1 MTSFKVSIRWPRTV
15 TTKPKTSWQIQNT
28 SRQNRKPYAKNKNL
42 TKTSRQKQNT
52 SQQNQK
58 PHSKTKDLDIA
69 KTKYLTAKANTHGKT
84 KAILFLLWS
93 IWFCREVFVFA
104 VRFLVLPW
112 CFCFCRDSCGPP
124 YSKGIKF
131 RLGKQVVKKSSEI
144 MISNCLFS
152 VTMSVLLWELHEK
165 FLQFDWIRAV
175 AFQLNLKYLHV
186 KITNLLLVVV

>member
-1 MTSFKVSIRWPRTV
+1 MPKTKTSRKPHDKNKIPHNKTKNLTV
-15 TTKPKTSWQIQNT
+15 KPKTSQQ
-28 SRQNRKPYAKNKNL
+28 KPN
-42 TKTSRQKQNT
+42 TSRQKQI
-52 SQQNQK
+52 
-58 PHSKTKDLDIA
+58 P
-69 KTKYLTAKANTHGKT
+69 TAKPK
-84 KAILFLLWS
+84 LFCL
-93 IWFCREVFVFA
+93 ICCEVLGFAMRYFVFA

-112 CFCFCRDSCGPP
+112 CFCFCLDSCGPP

-131 RLGKQVVKKSSEI
+131 RLEKQVVKKSSE
-144 MISNCLFS
+144 ISNCLFS